1 MGSAQSL
8 TGRPR
13 LFIVNMSLLDKFLD
27 AVSYDT
33 QSREDAGRTP
43 STEGQK
49 VLGAHLAEVL
59 KSIGAS
65 DAFMDEYG
73 YVYATVPATA
83 EGRKTIGFLA
93 HMDTSPEIS
102 GKNVKPRV
110 IKNYDGGDIV
120 LNECYTT
127 SVKDFPAIKNHIG
140 KTLIV
145 TDGNTLLGCDDKG
158 GIAIILQA
166 VEELVKSDMPHGT
179 VKIAFTPDEEIG
191 EGPNHFDVEGF
202 GADYAYTIDGGY
214 LGELEYENFNGASAK
229 VEFTGRSVHPGS
241 AKNKMINAMSVAM
254 EFASMLP
261 SNEVPEHTEGY
272 EGFSHLVSMNGDIE
286 RAELAYII
294 RDHDKALLEKKKRRF
309 ELIADYLNGKYENSP
324 VKLTLKDAYSNMKEM
339 ILPHMYIVEN
349 AKKAMEENGVEPV
362 IIPIRGGTDGARL
375 SFMGLPCPNLCTG
388 GENAHGRHELAVL
401 EDMEKI
407 KDVVLTIIK
416 NA

>member
-1 MGSAQSL
+1 
-8 TGRPR
+8 
-13 LFIVNMSLLDKFLD
+13 
-27 AVSYDT
+27 
-33 QSREDAGRTP
+33 
-43 STEGQK
+43 
-49 VLGAHLAEVL
+49 
-59 KSIGAS
+59 
-65 DAFMDEYG
+65 
-73 YVYATVPATA
+73 
-83 EGRKTIGFLA
+83 
-93 HMDTSPEIS
+93 
-102 GKNVKPRV
+102 
-110 IKNYDGGDIV
+110 
-120 LNECYTT
+120 
-127 SVKDFPAIKNHIG
+127 
-140 KTLIV
+140 
-145 TDGNTLLGCDDKG
+145 
-158 GIAIILQA
+158 
-166 VEELVKSDMPHGT
+166 
-179 VKIAFTPDEEIG
+179 
-191 EGPNHFDVEGF
+191 
-202 GADYAYTIDGGY
+202 
-214 LGELEYENFNGASAK
+214 
-229 VEFTGRSVHPGS
+229 
-241 AKNKMINAMSVAM
+241 MSVAM